1 MLLSTNYLLLSGKQ
15 VTMDAASAVVSD
27 IRRFNRFYT
36 GMIGLLNQHIL
47 ESNLSLSEV
56 RVLYEIGHLGKCT
69 AGQLTAILKIDG
81 GYLSRMLKK
90 FEKGGWLNRQQSTA
104 DGRTF
109 FLYLSAAG
117 KRLLSGL
124 EERSTRE
131 IRQITGHLSGKQQQ
145 QVAGAMKTIEEI
157 LTAQPG
163 EQTTDIHIRYN
174 LLPGDVGYLI
184 YLHGQ
189 LYAKESG
196 YNLEFEAYVCKT
208 FYEFLP
214 TYNPAK
220 DRMFLAT
227 VNDQIVGSV
236 AILGSSRHLAQLRWF
251 LIHPDYRGK
260 GLGKKM
266 LEEAIAFCKEKN
278 YQKVYLMTTSMQETA
293 IALYKNAGFRKTG
306 EKYLQLWG
314 QQLYEQRYDM
324 DLF

>member
-1 MLLSTNYLLLSGKQ
+1 MANESP
-15 VTMDAASAVVSD
+15 VVSD

-56 RVLYEIGHLGKCT
+56 RVIYEIGQAGKCT
-69 AGQLTAILKIDG
+69 AGELINILKIDG

-90 FEKGGWLNRQQSTA
+90 FEKNGWLNRQQSTA

-109 FLYLSAAG
+109 FLHLSTAG
-117 KRLLSGL
+117 KKLLAGL
-124 EERSTRE
+124 EEKSTGE
-131 IRQITGHLSGKQQQ
+131 IQRLTTPLSEKQQQ
-145 QVAGAMKTIEEI
+145 QMAGAMKSIQQILSAPEE
-157 LTAQPG
+157 TPVS
-163 EQTTDIHIRYN
+163 DIHIRYN

-220 DRMFLAT
+220 DRIFLAIAD
-227 VNDQIVGSV
+227 NQIVGSV

-251 LIHPDYRGK
+251 LIHPDYRGR
-260 GLGKKM
+260 GLGKK
-266 LEEAIAFCKEKN
+266 LLQEAIVFCREKD

-324 DLF
+324 ELAVSL

>member
-1 MLLSTNYLLLSGKQ
+1 MANESP
-15 VTMDAASAVVSD
+15 VVSD
-27 IRRFNRFYT
+27 IRSFNRFYT

-56 RVLYEIGHLGKCT
+56 RVIYEIGQLNKCT
-69 AGQLTAILKIDG
+69 AGELINILKIDG

-90 FEKGGWLNRQQSTA
+90 FEKNGWLNRQQSTA

-109 FLYLSAAG
+109 FLHLSAAG
-117 KRLLSGL
+117 KKLLAGL
-124 EERSTRE
+124 EEKSTGE
-131 IRQITGHLSGKQQQ
+131 IQHLIAPLAEKQQL
-145 QVAGAMKTIEEI
+145 QVSGAMKMIQQV
-157 LTAQPG
+157 LSAG
-163 EQTTDIHIRYN
+163 EGAAVSDIHIRYN
-174 LLPGDVGYLI
+174 LQPGDVGYLI
-184 YLHGQ
+184 YLHGH

-220 DRMFLAT
+220 DRIFLAIAD
-227 VNDQIVGSV
+227 NQIVGSV

-251 LIHPDYRGK
+251 LIHPDYRGR
-260 GLGKKM
+260 GLGKK
-266 LEEAIAFCKEKN
+266 LLQEAIVFCREKD

>member
-1 MLLSTNYLLLSGKQ
+1 MANESPI
-15 VTMDAASAVVSD
+15 VSD

-56 RVLYEIGHLGKCT
+56 RVLYEIGQVSKCT
-69 AGQLTAILKIDG
+69 AGELVHILKIDG

-90 FEKGGWLNRQQSTA
+90 FEKNGWLSRQQSTA

-109 FLYLSAAG
+109 FLHLSTAG
-117 KRLLSGL
+117 KKLLAGL
-124 EERSTRE
+124 EEKSTGE
-131 IRQITGHLSGKQQQ
+131 IQRLTAPLSEKQQQ
-145 QVAGAMKTIEEI
+145 QMAGAMKSIQQILSAPEE
-157 LTAQPG
+157 TPAS
-163 EQTTDIHIRYN
+163 DIHIRYH
-174 LLPGDVGYLI
+174 LQPGDVGYLI

-214 TYNPAK
+214 AYNPAK
-220 DRMFLAT
+220 DRIFLAIAD
-227 VNDQIVGSV
+227 NQIVGSV

-251 LIHPDYRGK
+251 LIHPDYRGR
-260 GLGKKM
+260 GLGKKL
-266 LEEAIAFCKEKN
+266 LEEAILFCREKD

-293 IALYKNAGFRKTG
+293 IALYKKAGFRKTG

-324 DLF
+324 ELAVIP

>member
-1 MLLSTNYLLLSGKQ
+1 MLLSTNLLFLFDKQ
-15 VTMDAASAVVSD
+15 APMTIDSPVVSD

-56 RVLYEIGHLGKCT
+56 RVLYEIGQLGKCT
-69 AGQLTAILKIDG
+69 AGQLIAILKIDG
-81 GYLSRMLKK
+81 GYLSRLVKK
-90 FEKGGWLNRQQSTA
+90 FEKSGWLSRQQSTA

-109 FLYLSAAG
+109 FLHLSAAG
-117 KRLLSGL
+117 KKLLAGL
-124 EERSTRE
+124 EEKSTNE
-131 IRQITGHLSGKQQQ
+131 IRQITAHLSEKQQN
-145 QVAGAMKTIEEI
+145 QVAGAMKTIEQV
-157 LTAQPG
+157 LSAQPG
-163 EQTTDIHIRYN
+163 TTTSDIHFRYQ
-174 LLPGDVGYLI
+174 LQPGDVGYLI
-184 YLHGQ
+184 YLHGH
-189 LYAKESG
+189 LYARESG

-220 DRMFLAT
+220 DRIFLAIAD
-227 VNDQIVGSV
+227 NQIIGSV

-251 LIHPDYRGK
+251 IIHPDYRGR
-260 GLGKKM
+260 GLGKQL
-266 LEEAIAFCKEKN
+266 LEQAMDFCREKH

-293 IALYKNAGFRKTG
+293 IALYKKAGFRKTG